1 MNVWSQF
8 GEDGIIQEVLR
19 RLSLSTDTELN
30 KWACEFGAWDGLH
43 FSNTARL
50 IKEDGYRAV
59 LIEGES
65 SRLAD
70 LTLNFPSSSVIK
82 MCSFV
87 TPNGATAL
95 DSLLSSTDIS
105 IDFDFLSIDIDGMD
119 FYILKSLKKY
129 SPKLI
134 CIEFNPTIPNVVNFI
149 QDNNKSVKQGSS
161 AKSISELASE
171 MGYLTIAAT
180 HCNLFL
186 LKKEFREIVCPILPT
201 LDEINPNGLDIQ
213 YIFSG
218 HDGSLLSN
226 KEFIKLGWHG
236 SFPVSKIQPLPKMI
250 RKFSGDYNKVEKLI
264 FSFVLFMN
272 NSEKMEQL
280 YRKFKKSRNLSL
292 DPKVGNSSKKF

>member
-1 MNVWSQF
+1 MNPLAEYKKNVWSQY

-70 LTLNFPSSSVIK
+70 LTLNYPSSTVIK

-87 TPNGATAL
+87 TPNGPTAL
-95 DSLLSSTDIS
+95 DSLLSSTDIP

-134 CIEFNPTIPNVVNFI
+134 CIEFNPTIPNVVSFI
-149 QDNNKSVKQGSS
+149 QDNNELVKQGSS

-171 MGYLTIAAT
+171 MGYITIAAT
-180 HCNLFL
+180 RCNLFL
-186 LKKEFREIVCPILPT
+186 LKKELSKIACPIPPS
-201 LDEINPNGLDIQ
+201 LDEINPGGLDVQ

-218 HDGSLLSN
+218 YDGSLLSN
-226 KEFIKLGWHG
+226 KDQIRLDWHG
-236 SFPVSKIQPLPKMI
+236 SFPISKIQPIPRII
-250 RKFSGDYNKVEKLI
+250 RKFSGDYNRSETLLLRI
-264 FSFVLFMN
+264 LLFM
-272 NSEKMEQL
+272 K
-280 YRKFKKSRNLSL
+280 
-292 DPKVGNSSKKF
+292 SSKKVELLKRKIK